1 MLPRIPL
8 LLLAVGNCH
17 VKALLEPTAVPTHA
31 DVRFP
36 PLLTGSP
43 THADV
48 WVPPLPTGSPTRLD
62 VWDTSAPTHPLP
74 TSTPAMS
81 AETSPPSTHPSY
93 SWSTRSPF
101 DMGKGK
107 GGKSGTR
114 SSTRGPGKGNG
125 GKGGKGNKGGY
136 GGSTK
141 SPKSSTK
148 SPNSMG
154 SIGRSSSAVASGASA
169 LATHVVLDAFLATVA
184 FMALVWHDL

>member
-31 DVRFP
+31 DVRVP

-48 WVPPLPTGSPTRLD
+48 RVPPLPTGSPTRSD

-74 TSTPAMS
+74 TSTPTMS

-93 SWSTRSPF
+93 SWSTRSPS

-114 SSTRGPGKGNG
+114 SSTRGPGKGKEERAIKVAMVVQPNHQRVQP
-125 GKGGKGNKGGY
+125 
-136 GGSTK
+136 SLPVAWVPLEDHHLQ
-141 SPKSSTK
+141 SPVALLPLPPM
-148 SPNSMG
+148 SPW
-154 SIGRSSSAVASGASA
+154 
-169 LATHVVLDAFLATVA
+169 THFL
-184 FMALVWHDL
+184 LL